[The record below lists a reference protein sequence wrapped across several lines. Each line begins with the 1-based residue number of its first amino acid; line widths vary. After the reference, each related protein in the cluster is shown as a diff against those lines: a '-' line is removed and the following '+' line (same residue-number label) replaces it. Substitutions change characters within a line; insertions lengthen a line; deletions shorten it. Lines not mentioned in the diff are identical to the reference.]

1 MVIVYITMWR
11 PWSAILKW
19 FKMMK
24 VFFDISKK
32 SRRQGC
38 LQTDRKGCQRYRYKG
53 SKNQWKGAEDVGSKT
68 GQLFGEKLYDKFN
81 TPKQPIQNTRD
92 RTQEMLNSTNKTQV
106 FISVLKKI
114 KGKKSS
120 NLCKHKQRTRKW
132 HNQKSFQ
139 INIFC
144 LHKSLINWL
153 TCECYVILLHKWV

>member
-32 SRRQGC
+32 SRRQGR

-53 SKNQWKGAEDVGSKT
+53 SKSQWKGAEDVGSKT
-68 GQLFGEKLYDKFN
+68 GQLFGEKLHDKFN

-114 KGKKSS
+114 KAKKSS
-120 NLCKHKQRTRKW
+120 NFCKHKQRTRKW

-144 LHKSLINWL
+144 FHKSLINWL
-153 TCECYVILLHKWV
+153 TCECYVILLH